1 MTNDVE
7 KYDVVIVG
15 GGPAGL
21 TAAIYAQRRGL
32 KSLVLVAELGGQMAK
47 ITDIE
52 NWPGED
58 KINGATLA
66 LNTKNQAEK
75 LGSKIVYEQAIKIE
89 KLDNSTL
96 SVKTTQKEF
105 IGKTVILAFGK
116 TPRALRVPGE
126 EELMGKGVSYC
137 VNCDGPL
144 FKNKNVVIV
153 GGGNSALDAAVMMSG
168 IAREVHLIH
177 RKEKFRGEEYMIK
190 KVISLKNVTT
200 HMSCE
205 IKKING
211 TDSVK
216 SVELS
221 RGETLNIDG
230 VFIEIGFIVN
240 DSLVKGI
247 LKTDKFGQ
255 VMVDPH
261 QVTSLPGVFAAGDL
275 TNMPYQQLIIAC
287 GEGATAALSAFDY
300 IQKVY

>member
-1 MTNDVE
+1 MTNDVK
-7 KYDVVIVG
+7 KYDVVIIG

-32 KSLVLVAELGGQMAK
+32 KSLVVAAQLGGQMAK

-75 LGSKIVYEQAIKIE
+75 LGAKIVYEQAIKIE
-89 KLDNSTL
+89 KLDDSSL

-116 TPRALRVPGE
+116 TPRTLRVPGE
-126 EELMGKGVSYC
+126 EEFMGKGVSHC

-144 FKNKNVVIV
+144 FKNKDVVIV
-153 GGGNSALDAAVMMSG
+153 GGGNSALDATVMMSG
-168 IAREVHLIH
+168 IAKKVHLIH
-177 RKEKFRGEEYMIK
+177 RKDQFRAEEYMIK
-190 KVISLKNVTT
+190 KVESLQNVTT

-205 IKKING
+205 VKKING
-211 TDSVK
+211 EESVQ

-221 RGETLNIDG
+221 DGKTLSVDG

-240 DSLVKGI
+240 SSLVESVV
-247 LKTDKFGQ
+247 KTDNFGQ
-255 VMVDPH
+255 VIVDPH
-261 QVTSLPGVFAAGDL
+261 QATSLSGVFAAGDL

-300 IQKVY
+300 IQKTF